1 MDVHP
6 ATSKL
11 HSQSYNSQSE
21 LRTKQNKKYVNTKS
35 AKKWIDKHAIDG
47 FPEIKNF
54 HIQVNSH

>member
-1 MDVHP
+1 MSKWLQKSSQIKNKMDVHP

-35 AKKWIDKHAIDG
+35 AKK
-47 FPEIKNF
+47 
-54 HIQVNSH
+54 